1 MVEVIEAGTG
11 PLVVLVHSSV
21 AGARQWRR
29 LMADLEDRYH
39 LIAVN
44 LYGYGGTPPWT
55 AERKQTLA
63 DQADLVLAA
72 VADPGPVRL
81 IGHSF
86 GGTVAMKAA
95 AALGPRARQLI
106 LFEPNPFPLLAQ
118 HGHLEAFAEVADLRD
133 VVRHA
138 GVSGDW
144 STASQRFADYWGGA
158 GTWQAMADERRATFM
173 GALPPVVH
181 EWDAVMDGTPLEVW
195 ARVLPADTVVI
206 ATEHAVRPI
215 REIVALMRAAGAPWR
230 FEQVAGAGHMA
241 PLTRPDLVNP
251 LLAALLDEA
260 RTPPPAHSADGAP
273 R

>member
-1 MVEVIEAGTG
+1 MVDTVEAGTG

-44 LYGYGGTPPWT
+44 LYGYGGTPPWM

-72 VADPGPVRL
+72 VADRSPVRL
-81 IGHSF
+81 VGHSF
-86 GGTVAMKAA
+86 GGAVAMKAA
-95 AALGPRARQLI
+95 AALGPRVGKLI

-118 HGHLEAFAEVADLRD
+118 HGRLEAFAEITALRD
-133 VVRHA
+133 LVIRA
-138 GVSGDW
+138 EASGDVA
-144 STASQRFADYWGGA
+144 TAGRAFADYWSGA
-158 GTWQAMADERRATFM
+158 GTWEAMPEERRAAFVS
-173 GALPPVVH
+173 ALEANLG
-181 EWDAVMDGTPLEVW
+181 EWDAVMDATPLEEW
-195 ARVLPADTVVI
+195 LRVLPADTVVI
-206 ATEHAVRPI
+206 ETEHSVRPI

-230 FEQVAGAGHMA
+230 FEQLAGAGHMA

-260 RTPPPAHSADGAP
+260 
-273 R
+273 

>member
-1 MVEVIEAGTG
+1 MVDVIEAGTG

-29 LMADLEDRYH
+29 LMADLDDRYH

-72 VADPGPVRL
+72 AADRGPVRL

-86 GGTVAMKAA
+86 GGAVAMKAA
-95 AALGPRARQLI
+95 AALGPRVEKLI

-118 HGHLEAFAEVADLRD
+118 NGHSEAFAEITGLRD
-133 VVRHA
+133 VVIRA
-138 GVSGDW
+138 GASADVA
-144 STASQRFADYWGGA
+144 TAGQAFADYWGGA
-158 GTWQAMADERRATFM
+158 GTWEAMPEERRAAFVA
-173 GALPPVVH
+173 ALGSNLH
-181 EWDAVMDGTPLEVW
+181 EWDAVMDATSLEEW
-195 ARVLPADTVVI
+195 RRVLPRDTVVI
-206 ATEHAVRPI
+206 ATEHSVRPI
-215 REIVALMRAAGAPWR
+215 REIVALMRAATPWR
-230 FEQVAGAGHMA
+230 FEQLAGVGHMA

-260 RTPPPAHSADGAP
+260 PAADIP